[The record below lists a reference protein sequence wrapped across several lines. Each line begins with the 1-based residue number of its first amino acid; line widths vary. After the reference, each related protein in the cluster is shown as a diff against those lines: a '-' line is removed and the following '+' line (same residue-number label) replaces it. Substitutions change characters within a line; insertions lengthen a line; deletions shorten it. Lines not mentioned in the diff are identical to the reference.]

1 MALPVTISFFELA
14 CHTNATYPVTP
25 PSLCNYAHLGESLRE
40 IKISK
45 SQKCEKYLGRWKGS
59 TNVDDCEKK
68 KPGTRCISDNIP
80 NQVTWHGRKLDTLAF
95 SIKHSTCKIVRGKH
109 IH

>member
-1 MALPVTISFFELA
+1 MLPGGLLLSWAVLQSPVALPVTISFSELA

-45 SQKCEKYLGRWKGS
+45 M
-59 TNVDDCEKK
+59 
-68 KPGTRCISDNIP
+68 
-80 NQVTWHGRKLDTLAF
+80 
-95 SIKHSTCKIVRGKH
+95 
-109 IH
+109 